1 MDAERDALVA
11 LYRATN
17 GDSWTEKQGWC
28 TDAPLS
34 EWHGV
39 TVNEGRVVD
48 LRLFANNLQGEAY
61 PPVILVSGMSDR
73 RCRAIGVSIIAK
85 VVILLS
91 DRCRASPKG
100 ISLL

>member
-11 LYRATN
+11 LYRASN
-17 GDSWTEKQGWC
+17 GDSWTRKQGWC

-39 TVNEGRVVD
+39 KVSEGRVVD
-48 LRLFANNLQGEAY
+48 LDLRRNNLQGKAY

-73 RCRAIGVSIIAK
+73 
-85 VVILLS
+85 
-91 DRCRASPKG
+91 
-100 ISLL
+100 

>member
-1 MDAERDALVA
+1 MDADRDALVA

-17 GDSWTEKQGWC
+17 GPCWERKTKWC
-28 TDAPLS
+28 TNAPLS
-34 EWHGV
+34 EWPGV
-39 TVNEGRVVD
+39 GVNEEGRVVQ
-48 LRLFANNLQGEAY
+48 LTLSSNNLQGEAC

-73 RCRAIGVSIIAK
+73 CRAIGVTIIAK

-100 ISLL
+100 IQLL

>member
-17 GDSWTEKQGWC
+17 GNSWDEKQGWC
-28 TDAPLS
+28 TNAPLS

-39 TVNEGRVVD
+39 KVSEGRVVALD
-48 LRLFANNLQGEAY
+48 LRQNNLQGKAY
-61 PPVILVSGMSDR
+61 PPVILVSSMSD
-73 RCRAIGVSIIAK
+73 RCRAIGVTIIAK

-100 ISLL
+100 I

>member
-17 GDSWTEKQGWC
+17 GDSWWRKTGWC

-39 TVNEGRVVD
+39 TVNEGRVVE
-48 LRLFANNLQGEAY
+48 LELHCGNLQGNAY
-61 PPVILVSGMSDR
+61 SPVILVSGMSDR
-73 RCRAIGVSIIAK
+73 CRAIGVTIIAK

-91 DRCRASPKG
+91 DRCRASPRG
-100 ISLL
+100 I